1 MTGRQIIKIL
11 ESEGWRILRQT
22 GSHVRM
28 GKDELRTTIP
38 VHGEKDL
45 KKGTIANIERQTG
58 EELK

>member
-11 ESEGWRILRQT
+11 ESEGWCILRQT

-38 VHGEKDL
+38 IHGKKDL
-45 KKGTIANIERQTG
+45 KKGTIANIERQKG